1 MPERDANTINL
12 PTACKNNYL
21 YIQSSNMK
29 VLLIAS
35 ECAPLV
41 KVGGI
46 ADVIGSL
53 PLALSTIG
61 VDARIVIPYYKPLL
75 DAVNFKPIK
84 TFLVNF
90 AGIDEAVSV
99 HETKLSNS
107 NVTVYLL
114 KNDKYLSNGGIYF
127 SPQHMASPDEEL
139 DRFAFFSK
147 AVCRIFSYNN
157 EIFNTDIFHC
167 NDWHTGLIP
176 QLLQSMHNYN
186 KSQILKTI
194 FTIHNLAYQGFTKID
209 IAQKLDININS
220 DQSLKWDAT
229 DDNLDMVLQGIIGSD
244 YITTV
249 SEKYAE
255 EIQTSEF
262 GEGLHEILESR
273 KNRLKGILNGIS
285 YEVFDPSKDPYI
297 KANYTH
303 GDVISGK
310 QKNKISLQKE
320 LDLIE
325 NPNIPLIGII
335 SRLASQKGLN
345 LVSDSLEKICESG
358 YQVVLLGNGDPLLEE
373 IFKQANY
380 KPSLKGKYKGLIQ
393 FSEKMA
399 RKIYASSDMFL
410 IPSKYE
416 PCGLT
421 QMIAMKYGTVPIV
434 RATGG
439 LFDTVSDQETGFS
452 FIEFS
457 SNALLNSIMK
467 ASELYKNK
475 ENWNRIVQKCMSQD
489 FSWTQSAKKYA
500 SLYQKVLNL

>member
-1 MPERDANTINL
+1 MPERDASTINL

-53 PLALSTIG
+53 PLALESIG

-229 DDNLDMVLQGIIGSD
+229 DDNLDMVLQGIVGAD

-262 GEGLHEILESR
+262 G
-273 KNRLKGILNGIS
+273 
-285 YEVFDPSKDPYI
+285 
-297 KANYTH
+297 
-303 GDVISGK
+303 
-310 QKNKISLQKE
+310 
-320 LDLIE
+320 
-325 NPNIPLIGII
+325 
-335 SRLASQKGLN
+335 KGLN

-457 SNALLNSIMK
+457 SNALLNSIRR
-467 ASELYKNK
+467 ASKLYKNK
-475 ENWNRIVQKCMSQD
+475 ENWNKIVQKCMSQD

>member
-1 MPERDANTINL
+1 MN
-12 PTACKNNYL
+12 
-21 YIQSSNMK
+21 

-35 ECAPLV
+35 ECAPFV

-53 PLALSTIG
+53 PLALNTLGI
-61 VDARIVIPYYKPLL
+61 DARVVIPYYKPLL
-75 DAVNFKPIK
+75 DAVNLKPIA
-84 TFLVNF
+84 TFPVNF
-90 AGIDEAVSV
+90 AGIDETVSV

-107 NVTVYLL
+107 NVIIYLL

-127 SPQHMASPDEEL
+127 SPQHMASPSEEL

-147 AVCRIFSYNN
+147 AVCRIFSYDNTF
-157 EIFNTDIFHC
+157 FNPEIFHC
-167 NDWHTGLIP
+167 NDWHTGLVP

-186 KSQILKTI
+186 KSQTPKTI
-194 FTIHNLAYQGFTKID
+194 FTIHNLAYQGFTGID
-209 IAQKLDININS
+209 MAKKLDINIDQ
-220 DQSLKWDAT
+220 DQSLKWDAA
-229 DDNLDMVLQGIIGSD
+229 DDNLDMVLQGIISSD

-297 KANYTH
+297 TAHYTH
-303 GDVISGK
+303 GDVLGGK
-310 QKNKISLQKE
+310 QKNKLSLQKE
-320 LDLIE
+320 LGLIE

-335 SRLASQKGLN
+335 SRLVSQKGLN
-345 LVSDSLEKICESG
+345 LVSDILENICEIGS
-358 YQVVLLGNGDPLLEE
+358 QVVLLGTGDPLLEE
-373 IFKQANY
+373 KFKQAND
-380 KPSLKGKYKGLIQ
+380 KPSLKGKFKGLIQ
-393 FSEKMA
+393 FSEEMA

-410 IPSKYE
+410 VPSKYE

-421 QMIAMKYGTVPIV
+421 QMIAMKYGSIPIV

-439 LFDTVSDQETGFS
+439 LYDTVSDNQTGFT
-452 FIEFS
+452 FNDFS
-457 SNALLNSIMK
+457 TKALLSAIIR
-467 ASELYKNK
+467 AIDHYQNK
-475 ENWNRIVQKCMSQD
+475 EKWNKMTKECMSKD
-489 FSWTQSAKKYA
+489 FSWNQSAKKYA
-500 SLYQKVLNL
+500 ILYQKVLDL